1 MKSLDISGFFV
12 KCTILI
18 VVFEISVVCTF
29 AQKTDFG
36 GGFTFGNT
44 ISAMSAENIQGF
56 WKTGLTTGL
65 FGHVKV
71 VDKYKVRML
80 LQMDM
85 NFTMKGTR
93 TKPNFGAE
101 GHYRRDKYSLSF
113 GYIEFPLL
121 VRLRFN
127 SPKTSNDGL
136 WLDIGPSVGFLLY
149 QRTVQIITTHG
160 GRGGMRYEWD
170 DLYDLKRLEF
180 ALHGGI
186 TYVFKRHH
194 GISFRFCHSILPIGT
209 PDYEY
214 TSGLLKKHYNSTFH
228 FVYSFQL

>member
-1 MKSLDISGFFV
+1 MRVSLIIVLTISCLCV
-12 KCTILI
+12 
-18 VVFEISVVCTF
+18 S
-29 AQKTDFG
+29 AQNSYFG
-36 GGFTFGNT
+36 GGVVFGNT
-44 ISAMSAENIQGF
+44 FSAMSADNIPGY
-56 WKTGLTTGL
+56 WKTGITAGL
-65 FGHVKV
+65 FGNVKL
-71 VDKYKVRML
+71 VDNYNVRML
-80 LQMDM
+80 LQLDM

-194 GISFRFCHSILPIGT
+194 GISFRYGHSILPIGV
-209 PDYEY
+209 PKREV
-214 TSGLLKKHYNSTFH
+214 TSGLLKKHYNSTFYLT
-228 FVYSFQL
+228 YSYQI

>member
-1 MKSLDISGFFV
+1 M

-44 ISAMSAENIQGF
+44 ISAMSAENIPGF

-71 VDKYKVRML
+71 V
-80 LQMDM
+80 
-85 NFTMKGTR
+85 
-93 TKPNFGAE
+93 
-101 GHYRRDKYSLSF
+101 DKYSLSF

>member
-1 MKSLDISGFFV
+1 MRVSLIIVLTISCLCV
-12 KCTILI
+12 
-18 VVFEISVVCTF
+18 S
-29 AQKTDFG
+29 AQNSYFG
-36 GGFTFGNT
+36 GGVVLGNT
-44 ISAMSAENIQGF
+44 FSAMSADNIPGY
-56 WKTGLTTGL
+56 WKTGITAGL
-65 FGHVKV
+65 FGNVKL
-71 VDKYKVRML
+71 VDNYKVRML

-194 GISFRFCHSILPIGT
+194 GISFRYGHSILPIGV
-209 PDYEY
+209 PKREV
-214 TSGLLKKHYNSTFH
+214 TSGLLKKHYNSTFYLT
-228 FVYSFQL
+228 YSYQI

>member
-1 MKSLDISGFFV
+1 MRVSLIIVLTISCLCV
-12 KCTILI
+12 
-18 VVFEISVVCTF
+18 S
-29 AQKTDFG
+29 AQNSYFG
-36 GGFTFGNT
+36 GGVVFGNT
-44 ISAMSAENIQGF
+44 FSAMSADNIPGY
-56 WKTGLTTGL
+56 WKTGITAGL
-65 FGHVKV
+65 FGNVKL
-71 VDKYKVRML
+71 VDNYNVRML
-80 LQMDM
+80 LQLDM

-101 GHYRRDKYSLSF
+101 GHYRRDKYSLSL

>member
-1 MKSLDISGFFV
+1 MRNRL
-12 KCTILI
+12 ILI
-18 VVFEISVVCTF
+18 F
-29 AQKTDFG
+29 ALNLCFLYGFSQKSYFG
-36 GGFTFGNT
+36 GGVAFGNT
-44 ISAMSAENIQGF
+44 FSAMSADNIPGY
-56 WKTGLTTGL
+56 WKTGITAGL
-65 FGHVKV
+65 FGNVKL
-71 VDKYKVRML
+71 VDNYNVRML

-194 GISFRFCHSILPIGT
+194 GISFRYSHSILPIGA
-209 PDYEY
+209 PEYEV
-214 TSGLLKKHYNSTFH
+214 TSGIFKKHYNSTFY
-228 FVYSFQL
+228 FVYSFQF

>member
-44 ISAMSAENIQGF
+44 ISAMSAENIPGF

-101 GHYRRDKYSLSF
+101 GHYRRDKYSLN
-113 GYIEFPLL
+113 IHCLL
-121 VRLRFN
+121 VTLN
-127 SPKTSNDGL
+127 SLFWYDCVLTAPKPAMMDCGL
-136 WLDIGPSVGFLLY
+136 I
-149 QRTVQIITTHG
+149 
-160 GRGGMRYEWD
+160 
-170 DLYDLKRLEF
+170 
-180 ALHGGI
+180 
-186 TYVFKRHH
+186 
-194 GISFRFCHSILPIGT
+194 
-209 PDYEY
+209 
-214 TSGLLKKHYNSTFH
+214 
-228 FVYSFQL
+228 